1 MNGRIQ
7 YYQVIIENDGKKPSG
22 TFYGRLAR
30 LGLSVRGNKSVGV
43 INRRTVKEGSAEG
56 SIIVQEGVILCPS
69 FSLAQQIAH
78 WASDEGAT
86 VLIGTAELEMFRPT
100 VEDNEAFL
108 FLDAKVAKRGPKNKI
123 PELLVCLEEAR
134 SYLVENGEILCPH
147 CRASAVDKF
156 PYSAEFSVEYQDDKT
171 TYENW
176 LLTRFSTSTFTIPM
190 WASSVTKGN
199 KPGFYAVRS
208 GEKVYG
214 EVIADRLAQLFG
226 IDLCFRY
233 LDAVY
238 IANNK
243 ISDER
248 RMQSRARS
256 LVAYLQRGG
265 DPTAYQITNPS
276 PDILDA
282 GAVVGADT
290 AASLALQ
297 MIGVK

>member
-1 MNGRIQ
+1 MNGKIQ

-30 LGLSVRGNKSVGV
+30 LGLSVRGNKNLGV

-69 FSLAQQIAH
+69 YSLAQQIAH

-100 VEDNEAFL
+100 LEDNAAFL
-108 FLDAKVAKRGPKNKI
+108 ALDAKVAKRGPKNKM
-123 PELLVCLEEAR
+123 PELMVCLEEAR
-134 SYLVENGEILCPH
+134 SYVVENGEILCPY
-147 CRASAVDKF
+147 CRASAVEKF
-156 PYSAEFSVEYQDDKT
+156 PYSEEFLVEYQDDKT
-171 TYENW
+171 TFENW
-176 LLTRFSTSTFTIPM
+176 LLTRFFTNTFAIPT

-199 KPGFYAVRS
+199 KPDRYGA
-208 GEKVYG
+208 GGKLYG
-214 EVIADRLAQLFG
+214 EDIADKLAQLFG
-226 IDLCFRY
+226 VDLCFRY

-243 ISDER
+243 VSEDHRTQI
-248 RMQSRARS
+248 RAKS
-256 LVAYLQRGG
+256 LIAYLQRGG
-265 DPTAYQITNPS
+265 DPTAYDITS
-276 PDILDA
+276 TTPDILDA
-282 GAVVGADT
+282 GVVVGPDT

-297 MIGVK
+297 VAK